1 MNLAEHQEKAFEA
14 LQHLKTLLEK
24 NGIGYYLLA
33 GSALGAVR
41 HKGFIPWD
49 DDVDLG
55 ILYQD
60 IPKLEELLM
69 ANPIPGFRFV
79 CNRNDP
85 TYPRL
90 YGKILYH
97 GYGCIDLF
105 PLVRISDNRI
115 VRRLQWI
122 IRKITWKVY
131 SRKVGYLH
139 EKEKPV
145 WVFVSRILSLLMSK
159 KMVLKISDLNCR
171 LCMDRDTEYFIN
183 MFSIYSMKR
192 EMIAAKCVNHPQNV
206 EFSGEMFQTLGYLDE
221 YLTNLYGDYMTPVP
235 PSEQVATHVE
245 VF

>member
-14 LQHLKTLLEK
+14 LKELRSLLDE

-49 DDVDLG
+49 DDIDLG

-60 IPKLEELLM
+60 IPRLEELLLEK
-69 ANPIPGFRFV
+69 PIPGFRFV

-85 TYPRL
+85 AYPRL
-90 YGKILYH
+90 YGKILYN

-105 PLVRISDNRI
+105 PLVRISDNRL

-122 IRKITWKVY
+122 TRKITWKVY

-145 WVFVSRILSLLMSK
+145 WVFVSRILSLLMTK
-159 KMVLKISDLNCR
+159 KLVLRISDMNCR
-171 LCMDRDTEYFIN
+171 LCMNRDTAYFIN

-192 EMIAAKCVNHPQNV
+192 EMIPSKCVKHPQIV
-206 EFSGEMFQTLGYLDE
+206 MFQGEPFQTLGYLDE

-235 PSEQVATHVE
+235 PKERVATHVE
-245 VF
+245 TF